1 MQRKRKAAKKAR
13 AEALKEGRQEGRQEM
28 AIAIARELLDVLDLE
43 TISEKTGLSLAE
55 LQTLQAQASSV
66 DRQT

>member
-1 MQRKRKAAKKAR
+1 
-13 AEALKEGRQEGRQEM
+13 M

-55 LQTLQAQASSV
+55 LQTLQAQASV
-66 DRQT
+66 QPG